1 MVPTYFRRCSGIECF
16 NGHCGFAL
24 LFLSMSLL
32 PSVHFNTAVIPRESG
47 VSSTLQPRGQTASA
61 LEYWIIRFRG

>member
-24 LFLSMSLL
+24 LLFAGTFVAASSIAKFNCPVQLPL
-32 PSVHFNTAVIPRESG
+32 PSSCLG
-47 VSSTLQPRGQTASA
+47 
-61 LEYWIIRFRG
+61 

>member
-24 LFLSMSLL
+24 LNSDIVVMAGLVPAIHAF
-32 PSVHFNTAVIPRESG
+32 SVRKKAR
-47 VSSTLQPRGQTASA
+47 RGCPEQVRA
-61 LEYWIIRFRG
+61 

>member
-24 LFLSMSLL
+24 LFFVAEFV
-32 PSVHFNTAVIPRESG
+32 SVSPFQRSRHTPRKRGIQYAAVFGNITG
-47 VSSTLQPRGQTASA
+47 A
-61 LEYWIIRFRG
+61 LEYWITRLRG

>member
-24 LFLSMSLL
+24 LFFVAKFIAAGA
-32 PSVHFNTAVIPRESG
+32 PTFVIPRESG
-47 VSSTLQPRGQTASA
+47 VSSTLQLPG
-61 LEYWIIRFRG
+61 

>member
-24 LFLSMSLL
+24 LFFASKFIAGASKIVVM
-32 PSVHFNTAVIPRESG
+32 PREG
-47 VSSTLQPRGQTASA
+47 GASSTLQLPG
-61 LEYWIIRFRG
+61 